1 MIAATFI
8 FCLSSL
14 QPKIDTVKIPGSVAT
29 FRMVE
34 IPAGKVFIRGSE
46 IDLKSFWIGETEVT
60 WDVYDIFAYRLDL
73 TADENAKGVD
83 AQSRPSKPYGAA
95 DRGYGHAGYAALG
108 MTFNSA
114 EQFCVWLSKKT
125 GQKYRLPTEA
135 EWEYAARAGLTAE
148 PEKLDDWA
156 WYWSNADDKAQPVG
170 KKQANAWG
178 LFDVLGNVM
187 EWVVGL
193 DGKPVAAGGSFMDKK
208 KEIGFT
214 VRKEQ
219 TPKWQER
226 DAQRP
231 KSKWWL
237 SDGPFVG
244 LRVVREN

>member
-1 MIAATFI
+1 MI
-8 FCLSSL
+8 
-14 QPKIDTVKIPGSVAT
+14 Q
-29 FRMVE
+29 
-34 IPAGKVFIRGSE
+34 IPAGTISIRGKE
-46 IDLKSFWIGETEVT
+46 VAVMPFWIGETEVT
-60 WDVYDIFAYRLDL
+60 WDVFDIYAYRMDL
-73 TADENAKGVD
+73 TPDQNAMGVD

-108 MTFNSA
+108 MTFHAA
-114 EQFCVWLSKKT
+114 ESFCVWLSKKT

-135 EWEYAARAGLTAE
+135 EWEYAARAGATTD

-156 WYWSNADDKAQPVG
+156 WYWTNADDKAQPVG
-170 KKQANAWG
+170 KKQVNGWG

-208 KEIGFT
+208 KDVGFA
-214 VRKEQ
+214 VRQTQ
-219 TPKWQER
+219 TPKWQDR

-231 KSKWWL
+231 RSKWWL

-244 LRVVREN
+244 FRVVREN